1 MFFAD
6 LHIHSRFSQ
15 GTSKFLDFE
24 QLTFWARKKGI
35 HLLGSGDCTHKSWLD
50 ELKENVRYND
60 NTGFYTAK
68 SSAIKSSALEENTLS
83 YILQG
88 EISCVYKQN
97 NRTYR
102 VHNLVYLPHFEA
114 AEILRKKLEKI
125 GNIHSDGRPILK
137 LSSRNL
143 LEMILEIP
151 HAYLI
156 PAHVWT
162 PWYSLFGKKSGF
174 DSVEECFL
182 DLSEHIFALE
192 TGLSS
197 DVTMNRMC
205 KSLDKYAFISNSDSH
220 SGQKLA
226 REVNIFDGSVTYDS
240 LFDALHLERRAQAQ
254 CRFIGTAESYAKHG
268 KYYTSGHRS
277 CNIVLKED
285 DTTQTCSVCHKKLT
299 EGVAQRLHEF
309 ATFAHNIEGQSLFEQ
324 QEFHILPLFELLSS
338 LYHCGVQSKKI
349 QNLYNEVTKNKTELE
364 LLLIC
369 DLDEIEIDALK
380 KSITRMR
387 NKEIKVEEGYDG
399 VYGNI
404 LI

>member
-15 GTSKFLDFE
+15 GTSKFLTFE
-24 QLTFWARKKGI
+24 ELSYWAKKKGI
-35 HLLGSGDCTHKSWLD
+35 HLLGSGDCTHKGWLD
-50 ELKENVRYND
+50 ELKEHVVYNN
-60 NTGFYTAK
+60 NTGFYTVKNAPTQ
-68 SSAIKSSALEENTLS
+68 ENTLS

-97 NRTYR
+97 NSTYR

-137 LSSRNL
+137 LSSRDL

-151 HAYLI
+151 NAYLI

-174 DSVEECFL
+174 DCVQDAFL
-182 DLSEHIFALE
+182 DLSEHIFAFE

-197 DVTMNRMC
+197 DVTMNRKC

-220 SGQKLA
+220 SGRNLA
-226 REVNIFDGSVTYDS
+226 REVNIFDKELDYSS
-240 LFDALHLERRAQAQ
+240 LFNSLHRDKRKEAT
-254 CRFIGTAESYAKHG
+254 CHFVGTAESHARHG
-268 KYYTSGHRS
+268 KYYTTGHRA
-277 CNIVLKED
+277 CNVVLKED
-285 DTTQTCSVCHKKLT
+285 DKTQICPVCHKKLT

-309 ATFAHNIEGQSLFEQ
+309 SLIEEKKKQDLFEQ
-324 QEFHILPLFELLSS
+324 KEYHILPLFELLSS
-338 LYHCGVQSKKI
+338 LYHCGAQSKKI
-349 QNLYNEVTKNKTELE
+349 QKMYDEATKNKTELE
-364 LLLIC
+364 LLLTC
-369 DLDEIEIDALK
+369 ELNEIEDEALK
-380 KSITRMR
+380 ESIRKMR
-387 NKEIKVEEGYDG
+387 NKELFVEEGYDG
-399 VYGNI
+399 VYGKI
-404 LI
+404 HI